1 MLGKFRP
8 RTRVFALV
16 GILGLFSL
24 PALPEPVHEV
34 MLHPAISFS
43 CAAVVPSQLCRFF
56 LFRYSAGRTTGTQK
70 SILHRDM
77 PSVLKGAGL
86 FIIFLHVQAALVQL
100 WSSSAAD
107 DTSYERKRSCN
118 PPYARLLCISKC
130 GVYIYTSGVDIRGS
144 GPLKTYALCA
154 H

>member
-1 MLGKFRP
+1 MCSVCTVPLLVPASGDTELKSHACLSVLDKFRP

-70 SILHRDM
+70 SILDRDM

-100 WSSSAAD
+100 
-107 DTSYERKRSCN
+107 
-118 PPYARLLCISKC
+118 
-130 GVYIYTSGVDIRGS
+130 
-144 GPLKTYALCA
+144 
-154 H
+154 